1 MSFVAPASEPSAMSP
16 EDIAARN
23 FFERHIFRLAELVYG
38 EYFSN
43 REYPFHL
50 LLSEV
55 RTLVKACEE
64 FGLDDIDW
72 LEKVVQALYS
82 PHPSRFAPEDMS
94 YLMSIIASNSSPE
107 GKSTAILS
115 FIQSLK

>member
-1 MSFVAPASEPSAMSP
+1 MSP
-16 EDIAARN
+16 EDIATRN
-23 FFERHIFRLAELVYG
+23 FFERHIFRLSELVYG
-38 EYFSN
+38 EYL
-43 REYPFHL
+43 RDRDYPFYL
-50 LLSEV
+50 LLTEV

-82 PHPSRFAPEDMS
+82 PHPSRFAADDIS

-115 FIQSLK
+115 FIQNLQ